1 MADIGLIGLG
11 VMGANLALNMAE
23 KGCTVAVFNRT
34 VEKVDA
40 FVAGAGAL
48 AGMLVPTH
56 DLAALATAVDG
67 PRPILMMVQA
77 GAPVDE
83 QAEKLMPFLD
93 QGDMLID
100 GGNANFRDTRRRAE
114 SFAARGIDFVGIGVS
129 GGEEGARHGPS
140 IMAGGSEAA
149 WRRIG
154 PILTAIAARFEGEP
168 CAARVG
174 PDGAGHF
181 VKTMHNGIE
190 YADMQMIA
198 EVYGILR
205 DGLGLAPAEM
215 AAVFERWDGGH
226 LKSYLIEIT
235 ADVLAAVDPDTARP
249 MVEVILDRAG
259 QKGTGRWA
267 AIEAQE
273 MAVPATVIEAA
284 VAARVASS
292 QKESRLA
299 AEARFGRAATRL
311 APADR
316 DAFVDRLE
324 AALLAGKIAAYAQ
337 GFAVMEAASE
347 RWGWR
352 TPLGTV
358 AKIWRAGC
366 IIRSVFLDDIAHAY
380 ESADAAA
387 NLMTVPPF
395 DAHLER
401 THAALR
407 AIVAEAVLA
416 GIPVPALSAALA
428 YFDMARTAR
437 STADLIQGQRDFF
450 GAHGFERTDR
460 PGSGFHGPWSGTQ
473 S

>member
-23 KGCTVAVFNRT
+23 KGYAVAVFNRT
-34 VEKVDA
+34 VAKVDA
-40 FVAGAGAL
+40 FIAGAGTL
-48 AGMLVPTH
+48 AEGLMPTR
-56 DLAALATAVDG
+56 DLASLAAAVDP

-77 GAPVDE
+77 GAAVDE
-83 QAEKLMPFLD
+83 QAEALLPYLD
-93 QGDMLID
+93 HGDMLID

-140 IMAGGSEAA
+140 IMAGGGEAS

-154 PILTAIAARFEGEP
+154 PILSAIAAKFEGEP

-198 EVYGILR
+198 ETYGIMR

-215 AAVFERWDGGH
+215 AAIFERWDDGR

-235 ADVLAAVDPDTARP
+235 AKVLAAVDPDSGKP

-284 VAARVASS
+284 VAARVQSS
-292 QKESRLA
+292 AKEARVA
-299 AEARFGRAATRL
+299 GEARFGNAVRAL
-311 APADR
+311 GPADR
-316 DAFVDRLE
+316 AAFLDRLE

-347 RWGWR
+347 RWNWQ

-366 IIRSVFLDDIAHAY
+366 IIRSVFLDDIARAY
-380 ESADAAA
+380 GGGAGGA

-395 DAHLER
+395 DAHLRE
-401 THAALR
+401 THEALR
-407 AIVAEAVLA
+407 SAVSDAVLA

-460 PGSGFHGPWSGTQ
+460 PGGGFHGPW
-473 S
+473 

>member
-11 VMGANLALNMAE
+11 VMGSSLALNMAE
-23 KGCTVAVFNRT
+23 KGYTVAVFNRT
-34 VEKVDA
+34 LSKVDA
-40 FVAGAGAL
+40 FVADAGSL
-48 AGMLVPTH
+48 ADRLVPTR
-56 DLAALATAVDG
+56 DLATLVAAVDP
-67 PRPILMMVQA
+67 PRPVVLMVQA
-77 GAPVDE
+77 GAAVDE
-83 QAEKLMPFLD
+83 QAEALFPFLAS
-93 QGDMLID
+93 GDMLID
-100 GGNANFRDTRRRAE
+100 AGNANFRDTRRRAE
-114 SFAARGIDFVGIGVS
+114 SFSERGIDFVGIGVS

-140 IMAGGSEAA
+140 IMAGGNEAS

-154 PILTAIAARFEGEP
+154 PILSAIAAKFEGEP

-190 YADMQMIA
+190 SADMQMCA
-198 EVYGILR
+198 ETYGIMR
-205 DGLGLAPAEM
+205 DGLELSAAEM
-215 AAVFERWDGGH
+215 AAVFEKWDRGR
-226 LKSYLIEIT
+226 LKSYLIEIS
-235 ADVLAAVDPDTARP
+235 ADVLAAVDPDSGKP

-284 VAARVASS
+284 VAARVQSS
-292 QKESRLA
+292 AKEARIA
-299 AEARFGRAATRL
+299 DEARFGKAARRL

-316 DAFVDRLE
+316 DAFLDRLE
-324 AALLAGKIAAYAQ
+324 SALLAGKIAAYAQ
-337 GFAVMEAASE
+337 GFAAMEAASE
-347 RWGWR
+347 RWDWQ

-366 IIRSVFLDDIAHAY
+366 IIRSAFLDDIAHAY
-380 ESADAAA
+380 GAGVGGA
-387 NLMTVPPF
+387 NLMTVAPF
-395 DAHLER
+395 DAHLKE
-401 THAALR
+401 THEALR
-407 AIVAEAVLA
+407 SIVSDAVLA

-428 YFDMARTAR
+428 YFEMARTAR

-460 PGSGFHGPWSGTQ
+460 PGDGFHGPW
-473 S
+473 